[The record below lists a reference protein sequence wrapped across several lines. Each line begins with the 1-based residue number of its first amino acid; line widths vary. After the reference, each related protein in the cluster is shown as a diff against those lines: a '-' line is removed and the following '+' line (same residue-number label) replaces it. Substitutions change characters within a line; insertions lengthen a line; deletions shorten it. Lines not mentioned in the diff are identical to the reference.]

1 MWWHFFFFF
10 LSPGS
15 DLSQIEFPILEGKR
29 NEAASSHPV
38 SLKGLRQR
46 GLRGK
51 FSILLV
57 CSAGSFSPGHCLVH
71 LVKWKMKNRWAISC
85 ERL

>member
-1 MWWHFFFFF
+1 MVAFIFF

-38 SLKGLRQR
+38 SLKGLPQR
-46 GLRGK
+46 GLRGNAQ
-51 FSILLV
+51 FCWFVLL
-57 CSAGSFSPGHCLVH
+57 GPSPQDTV
-71 LVKWKMKNRWAISC
+71 
-85 ERL
+85 